1 MCILIVKPAGAAL
14 PSQHLLERYAQ
25 RNPHGFGYATGAKT
39 YKTMSFKAFMREI
52 AKEDA
57 SEAMLIHFRLATH
70 GSKKKGNCHPFKDEA
85 TGVAFAHNGILPVRP
100 IGDMTDSET
109 AFRKLFQPHI
119 VKGGIYSRALAQEVK
134 SIIGGSKVA
143 FINALGQI
151 KTFGEFSEIDGIYYS
166 NLRY

>member
-1 MCILIVKPAGAAL
+1 MCILIVKPAGVGL
-14 PSQHLLERYAQ
+14 PPQHLLERYAQ

-39 YKTMSFKAFMREI
+39 YKTMSYKAFLREI

-57 SEAMLIHFRLATH
+57 SEAMLIHFRYATH
-70 GSKKKGNCHPFKDEA
+70 GSKKKNNCHPFKDEA
-85 TGVAFAHNGILPVRP
+85 TGVVFAHNGILPVQP

-109 AFRKLFQPHI
+109 AFRWLFQPHI
-119 VKGGIYSRALAQEVK
+119 AQGGIYSRALAKEVK

-151 KTFGEFSEIDGIYYS
+151 KTFGEFTEVDGIYYS
-166 NLRY
+166 NMRY